1 MDRHLFIRSSF
12 LRMANLKES
21 KLILFRQQPG
31 TLGKRLLYVSFW
43 CVLMVFISSGMLLA
57 PGDSDVSATIA
68 VRKHWWW
75 IYNIQLSDL
84 KNGKVFAFEAKWVLA
99 ILKKKKKNM
108 LPISPIHILMKY
120 FILLIIHDSCQMKI
134 SQWDGVGVATEFR
147 GGNQLNLFKSVN

>member
-84 KNGKVFAFEAKWVLA
+84 KNGKLFAFEAKLVLA
-99 ILKKKKKNM
+99 IKKKKRTCFLNP
-108 LPISPIHILMKY
+108 PICISMKH

>member
-99 ILKKKKKNM
+99 ILKKKKKEHASYFPHPYFNEIFYLAYNSWL
-108 LPISPIHILMKY
+108 LPDEDFSMRWSWGSYWI
-120 FILLIIHDSCQMKI
+120 
-134 SQWDGVGVATEFR
+134 
-147 GGNQLNLFKSVN
+147 